1 MNRQNSIDLA
11 PRWPLY
17 VTHSDTGRIAYR
29 LSLISTRDSCSTP
42 ATLKSGLA
50 PQSGKGSGLSHLVFS
65 FFSSFRHRLSSK

>member
-29 LSLISTRDSCSTP
+29 LSYLPETVVPLRLP
-42 ATLKSGLA
+42 SGLA